1 MGLRHWVG
9 GNGQGMGK
17 RIAIAAIGT
26 MGDVQPFVALSL
38 ALMRRGHSVVLSAT
52 SDFESFVTG
61 HGVAFQTLGGD
72 IQAFMRQSQ
81 FDNVMSK
88 NSLLYAPKL
97 LRDGQR
103 IMKEACQHLW
113 GAVQDAD
120 CIIFHQ
126 TTNFA
131 VDIAEA
137 LDIPAIM
144 TAFQPINPTGEFPY
158 FGYEGAPPEPLF
170 NRISLDPL
178 FNRLSY
184 VVQAAQQSYY
194 DFPRDRMRSKLLG
207 LRSRKR
213 SGFSRNA
220 RGEPITAL
228 HAYSPAISPRP
239 GDWPDTTVVTGFWRL
254 DDISGWEPDAAF
266 RRFLEAGEAP
276 IYLGFGSM
284 PWGAQRNTEIIT
296 KALRA
301 WGGRAVVGKGWGGI
315 RSEDLPDTVYSID
328 KAPHTELFPL
338 MKALVHHGG
347 AGTTHT
353 GLYAGKPTFIVPHF
367 FDQPYWGR
375 RIYELGCGPAPV
387 RLRKLTPS
395 ILAAALDELSND
407 ASYQLAATELKER
420 LLLEDGTGLA
430 ADIVEETIESYPGN
444 HYAQNDL
451 IGEAS

>member
-1 MGLRHWVG
+1 MS
-9 GNGQGMGK
+9 K

-26 MGDVQPFVALSL
+26 MGDVQPFVALAL
-38 ALMRRGHSVVLSAT
+38 ALQKRGHSVVLCAT
-52 SDFESFVTG
+52 NDFEGFVTS
-61 HGVAFQTLGGD
+61 HGVEFATLGSD

-81 FDNVMSK
+81 FELVMSK

-103 IMKEACQHLW
+103 IMKEACRHLW
-113 GAVQDAD
+113 SVAQDVD

-158 FGYEGAPPEPLF
+158 FGYEGPQPEPLF

-184 VVQAAQQSYY
+184 VVQAAHQSYY
-194 DFPRDRMRSKLLG
+194 DFPRDRMRAKLLG

-213 SGFSRNA
+213 SGFAKNA
-220 RGEPITAL
+220 RGEPIPAL
-228 HAYSPAISPRP
+228 HAYSPTISPRP
-239 GDWPDTTVVTGFWRL
+239 GDWPETTTVTGFWRL
-254 DDISGWEPDAAF
+254 DDNTGWEPDAAF
-266 RRFLEAGEAP
+266 RKFLDAGDAP

-296 KALRA
+296 RALRQ

-315 RSEDLPDTVYSID
+315 KAEDLPDTVYSID
-328 KAPHTELFPL
+328 KAPHNKLFPL

-353 GLYAGKPTFIVPHF
+353 GLYAGRPTFVVPHF

-375 RIYELGCGPAPV
+375 RVYELGCGPAPV
-387 RLRKLTPS
+387 KLRKLTPG
-395 ILAAALDELSND
+395 ILATALDELSSD
-407 ASYQLAATELKER
+407 PSFEIAARELQER

-430 ADIVEETIESYPGN
+430 ADIVEETIETYPGN
-444 HYAQNDL
+444 TRSHEAL
-451 IGEAS
+451 IGAVS

>member
-1 MGLRHWVG
+1 MS
-9 GNGQGMGK
+9 K
-17 RIAIAAIGT
+17 SIAIAAIGT

-38 ALMRRGHSVVLSAT
+38 ALKKRGHSVVLCAT
-52 SDFESFVTG
+52 NDFEGFVTG
-61 HGVAFQTLGGD
+61 HGVEFATLGSD

-97 LRDGQR
+97 LRDGQK
-103 IMKEACQHLW
+103 IMKTACRHLW
-113 GAVQDAD
+113 ATAQDVDA
-120 CIIFHQ
+120 IIFHQ
-126 TTNFA
+126 TTNFS

-158 FGYEGAPPEPLF
+158 FGYDGPQPEPLF

-184 VVQAAQQSYY
+184 VVQAAHQSYY
-194 DFPRDRMRSKLLG
+194 DFPRDRMRAKLLG

-213 SGFSRNA
+213 SGFSKNA
-220 RGEPITAL
+220 RGEPIPAL
-228 HAYSPAISPRP
+228 HAYSPVISPRP
-239 GDWPDTTVVTGFWRL
+239 GDWPETTTVTGFWRL
-254 DDISGWEPDAAF
+254 DDITDWQPDASF
-266 RRFLEAGEAP
+266 RKFLDAGEAP

-284 PWGAQRNTEIIT
+284 PWGAARNTEIIT
-296 KALRA
+296 KALKE

-315 RSEDLPDTVYSID
+315 KSEDLPDTVYTID
-328 KAPHTELFPL
+328 NAPHTKLFPL

-347 AGTTHT
+347 AGTSYA
-353 GLYAGKPTFIVPHF
+353 GLYAGRPTFVVPHF

-387 RLRKLTPS
+387 RLRKLTPG
-395 ILAAALDELSND
+395 ILASALEELATDTSFEI
-407 ASYQLAATELKER
+407 AATELRDR
-420 LLLEDGTGLA
+420 LVLEDGTGLA

-444 HYAQNDL
+444 LYDNDEVM
-451 IGEAS
+451 GAAS

>member
-1 MGLRHWVG
+1 MS
-9 GNGQGMGK
+9 K

-38 ALMRRGHSVVLSAT
+38 ALKKRGHSVVLCAT
-52 SDFESFVTG
+52 SDFEGFVTG
-61 HGVAFQTLGGD
+61 HGVEFATLGSD

-97 LRDGQR
+97 LRDGQK
-103 IMKEACQHLW
+103 IMKEACRHLW
-113 GAVQDAD
+113 VTAQDVDA
-120 CIIFHQ
+120 IIFHQ

-158 FGYEGAPPEPLF
+158 FGYDGPPPEPLF

-184 VVQAAQQSYY
+184 VVQAAHQSYY
-194 DFPRDRMRSKLLG
+194 DFPRDRMRAKLLG

-213 SGFSRNA
+213 AGFSKNA
-220 RGEPITAL
+220 RGEPIPAL
-228 HAYSPAISPRP
+228 HAYSPVISPRP
-239 GDWPDTTVVTGFWRL
+239 GDWPETTTVTGFWRL
-254 DDISGWEPDAAF
+254 DDITGWEPDAAF
-266 RRFLEAGEAP
+266 RKFLDAGEAP

-284 PWGAQRNTEIIT
+284 PWGAARNTEIIT
-296 KALRA
+296 KALRE

-315 RSEDLPDTVYSID
+315 KSEDLPDTVYTID
-328 KAPHTELFPL
+328 KAPHTKLFPL

-347 AGTTHT
+347 AGTTYA
-353 GLYAGKPTFIVPHF
+353 GLYAGRPTFVVPHF

-375 RIYELGCGPAPV
+375 RVYELGCGPAPV
-387 RLRKLTPS
+387 RLRKLTPG
-395 ILAAALDELSND
+395 ILASALEELATDNSFEI
-407 ASYQLAATELKER
+407 AATELRDR
-420 LLLEDGTGLA
+420 LVLEDGTGLA

-444 HYAQNDL
+444 FYDTDDVM
-451 IGEAS
+451 ETAS

>member
-1 MGLRHWVG
+1 MS
-9 GNGQGMGK
+9 K

-38 ALMRRGHSVVLSAT
+38 ALMKRGHSVVLCAT
-52 SDFESFVTG
+52 NDFEGFVTS
-61 HGVAFQTLGGD
+61 HGVEFATLGSD

-97 LRDGQR
+97 LRDGQK
-103 IMKEACQHLW
+103 IMKEACRRLW
-113 GAVQDAD
+113 AVAQDVDA
-120 CIIFHQ
+120 IIFHQ

-131 VDIAEA
+131 VDVAEA

-158 FGYEGAPPEPLF
+158 FGYDGPPPEPLF

-184 VVQAAQQSYY
+184 VVQAAHQSYY
-194 DFPRDRMRSKLLG
+194 DFPRDRMRAKLLG

-213 SGFSRNA
+213 SGFSKNA
-220 RGEPITAL
+220 RGEPIPAL
-228 HAYSPAISPRP
+228 HAYSQVISPRP
-239 GDWPDTTVVTGFWRL
+239 GDWPDTTTVTGFWRL
-254 DDISGWEPDAAF
+254 DDITGWEPDAAF
-266 RRFLEAGEAP
+266 RKFLDAGEAP

-296 KALRA
+296 RALRD

-315 RSEDLPDTVYSID
+315 KAEDLPDTVYPID
-328 KAPHTELFPL
+328 KAPHTKLFPL

-347 AGTTHT
+347 AGTAYA
-353 GLYAGKPTFIVPHF
+353 GLYAGRPTFVVPHF

-395 ILAAALDELSND
+395 ILATALEELATDTSFAIAASELR
-407 ASYQLAATELKER
+407 ER
-420 LLLEDGTGLA
+420 LVLEDGTGLA
-430 ADIVEETIESYPGN
+430 ADIVEETIETYPGN
-444 HYAQNDL
+444 LYDNDEVM
-451 IGEAS
+451 GAAS

>member
-1 MGLRHWVG
+1 MS
-9 GNGQGMGK
+9 K

-26 MGDVQPFVALSL
+26 TGDIQPFVALSL
-38 ALMRRGHSVVLSAT
+38 ALMKRGHSVLLCAT

-61 HGVAFQTLGGD
+61 HGVEFQTLGGD

-103 IMKEACQHLW
+103 IMKEACRHLW

-120 CIIFHQ
+120 AIIFHQ

-131 VDIAEA
+131 VDVAEA

-158 FGYEGAPPEPLF
+158 FGYEGTTPEPLF

-184 VVQAAQQSYY
+184 VVQAAHQSYY
-194 DFPRDRMRSKLLG
+194 DFPRDRMRAKLLG

-213 SGFSRNA
+213 SGFSKNA
-220 RGEPITAL
+220 RGEPIPAL
-228 HAYSPAISPRP
+228 HAYSRIISPPP
-239 GDWPDTTVVTGFWRL
+239 GDWPETTTVTGFWRL
-254 DDISGWEPDAAF
+254 DDHSGWAPDADF
-266 RRFLEAGEAP
+266 RRFLDAGEAP

-284 PWGAQRNTEIIT
+284 PWGAARNTEIIT
-296 KALRA
+296 KALRD

-315 RSEDLPDTVYSID
+315 KAEDLPETVYAID
-328 KAPHTELFPL
+328 KAPHTKLFPL

-347 AGTTHT
+347 AGTTYA
-353 GLYAGKPTFIVPHF
+353 GLYAGRPTFVVPHF

-387 RLRKLTPS
+387 RLRKLTPT
-395 ILAAALDELSND
+395 ILAHALEELATDTSFE
-407 ASYQLAATELKER
+407 LAATELRER
-420 LLLEDGTGLA
+420 LVHEDGTGLA
-430 ADIVEETIESYPGN
+430 ADIVEETIETYPGN
-444 HYAQNDL
+444 FYDEHQL
-451 IGEAS
+451 IGAAS